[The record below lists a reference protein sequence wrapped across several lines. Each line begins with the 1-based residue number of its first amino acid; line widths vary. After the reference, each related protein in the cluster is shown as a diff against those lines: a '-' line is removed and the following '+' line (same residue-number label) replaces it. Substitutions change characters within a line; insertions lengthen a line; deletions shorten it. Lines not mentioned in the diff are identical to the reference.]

1 VIVVDA
7 SVLVTALVD
16 DGSDGRSVRDR
27 LRSADL
33 AAPAH
38 LDVEFLHA
46 LCGLVRSKQT
56 SPGRADRAVAY
67 LAHMPLQRVEL
78 PAIASRAWQ
87 LRDNLTPYD
96 AAYVALAELLSA
108 PLVTSDARLASS
120 TGPCCVIE
128 LIRAA
133 PRNSSHGPS

>member
-1 VIVVDA
+1 MIVVDA

-16 DGSDGRSVRDR
+16 DGPDGRGVRDR

-46 LCGLVRSKQT
+46 LRGLVRSQQT
-56 SPGRADRAVAY
+56 SPQRADRAIDHLVR
-67 LAHMPLQRVEL
+67 MPLQRFEL
-78 PAIASRAWQ
+78 PAVASRTWQ
-87 LRDNLTPYD
+87 LRDNLTSYD

-108 PLVTSDARLASS
+108 SLVTSDARLTRA
-120 TGPCCVIE
+120 TGPRCIIE
-128 LIRAA
+128 LIRPARA
-133 PRNSSHGPS
+133 D

>member
-1 VIVVDA
+1 MIVIDA

-16 DGSDGRSVRDR
+16 DGSDGRSVRAR
-27 LRSADL
+27 LRGVEL

-46 LCGLVRSKQT
+46 LRGLVRSEQT
-56 SPGRADRAVAY
+56 SPERSDRAVA
-67 LAHMPLQRVEL
+67 LLGRTPLRRFALSMV
-78 PAIASRAWQ
+78 ASRTWQ

-108 PLVTSDARLASS
+108 PLVTSDARMTRA
-120 TGPCCVIE
+120 TGPRCVIE
-128 LIRAA
+128 LIKG
-133 PRNSSHGPS
+133 SHSG

>member
-16 DGSDGRSVRDR
+16 DGPDGRGVRDR
-27 LRSADL
+27 LHSADL

-38 LDVEFLHA
+38 LDVEFLPA
-46 LCGLVRSKQT
+46 LRGLVRSTQT
-56 SPGRADRAVAY
+56 SPQRADRAI
-67 LAHMPLQRVEL
+67 AHLVRMPQQRFEL
-78 PAIASRAWQ
+78 PAVASRTWQ

-108 PLVTSDARLASS
+108 SLVTSDAHPARA
-120 TGPCCVIE
+120 TGPRCIIE
-128 LIRAA
+128 LTRAA
-133 PRNSSHGPS
+133 RVD

>member
-1 VIVVDA
+1 MIVIDA

-16 DGSDGRSVRDR
+16 DGSEGRSVRSR
-27 LRSADL
+27 LDGVEL

-46 LCGLVRSKQT
+46 LRGLVRSDQI
-56 SPGRADRAVAY
+56 SPARADRAI
-67 LAHMPLQRVEL
+67 AHLVRTPLRRVGL
-78 PAIASRAWQ
+78 PVVASRTWQ

-108 PLVTSDARLASS
+108 PLVTSDGRLARA
-120 TGPCCVIE
+120 TGPRCVIE
-128 LIRAA
+128 LIQAGRV
-133 PRNSSHGPS
+133 G